1 MATTESE
8 SLDTKS
14 SDEVSGIKNDLL
26 SNIKED
32 LARKTLKKA
41 MKQLRKKNP
50 EFKNYEKELIQELNK
65 QKKIKK
71 DLSPEETND
80 RDVYTKL
87 DEKDKNNKSLYKLGN
102 NIFDIQGNCVGVPK
116 DNKKFFFDYKVDLPK
131 DLTD

>member
-102 NIFDIQGNCVGVPK
+102 NIFDIQGNCVGVTK